1 MTNYYVLE
9 KRTSESIWYD
19 IDCTNILDTLEVI
32 DTITSITA
40 DQLGLNFTG
49 QAINADPVVFPD
61 GYIAAAGKVISVQ
74 ISGGIIPDPQVN
86 QLYTIRALFNS
97 SENNT
102 REATVLL
109 NVTNIPVQTG
119 RVC

>member
-1 MTNYYVLE
+1 MNNYYVLE
-9 KRTSESIWYD
+9 KRTSESIFYD
-19 IDCTNILDTLEVI
+19 IDCTLLLDPLEVI
-32 DTITSITA
+32 DTIISIAA
-40 DQLGLNFTG
+40 DQAGLVFAGEAVNP
-49 QAINADPVVFPD
+49 DPITLPD
-61 GYIAAAGKVISVQ
+61 GSIVGAQKAISVQ
-74 ISGGIIPDPQVN
+74 ISEGVIPSPQIN
-86 QLYTIRALFNS
+86 QLYTIRALFNT

>member
-1 MTNYYVLE
+1 MNNYYVLE
-9 KRTSESIWYD
+9 KRTSEAIIYD
-19 IDCTNILDTLEVI
+19 IDCTLLLDPLETIQTI
-32 DTITSITA
+32 DSIAA
-40 DQLGLNFTG
+40 DQEGLSFAG
-49 QAINADPVVFPD
+49 QAINPDPVTLPD
-61 GYIAAAGKVISVQ
+61 GSIVAAKKMISVQ
-74 ISGGIIPDPQVN
+74 ISGGIIPNPQIN
-86 QLYTIRALFNS
+86 QLYTIRALFNT

>member
-1 MTNYYVLE
+1 MNNFYVLE
-9 KRTSESIWYD
+9 KRTTESIWYD
-19 IDCTNILDTLEVI
+19 IDCTNLLDATETI

-40 DQLGLNFTG
+40 DQLGLTFSG
-49 QAINADPVVFPD
+49 AAINSVAVVFPD
-61 GYIAAAGKVISVQ
+61 KYVGAPGKVISVQ
-74 ISGGIIPDPQVN
+74 IGGGIIPDPQVN
-86 QLYTIRALFNS
+86 QLYTIRALFNTT
-97 SENNT
+97 ENNT